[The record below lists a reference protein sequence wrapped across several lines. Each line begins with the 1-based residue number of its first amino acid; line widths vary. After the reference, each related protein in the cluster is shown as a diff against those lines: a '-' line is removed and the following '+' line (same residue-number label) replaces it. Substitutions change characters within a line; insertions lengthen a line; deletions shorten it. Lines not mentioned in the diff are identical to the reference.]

1 MAGWL
6 NEVQTRVNA
15 VIDDLLSV
23 DAVFLFQIRVESGG
37 NIVND
42 GIPARMER
50 GMVN

>member
-15 VIDDLLSV
+15 IIDNLLSV
-23 DAVFLFQIRVESGG
+23 DAVFLFQIRVKSRG
-37 NIVND
+37 NILND
-42 GIPARMER
+42 GIPARMEQ